1 MRKLTDKLFGGID
14 MKWWK
19 VIVFAVTTAVIS
31 AAVLILPIF
40 DNTSFRE
47 IGVSYEAWI
56 FFAVIIMTNC
66 KKPLES
72 ALKVFVFFLISQPLI
87 YLFQVPFSEMGFGLF
102 GYYSFWFVL
111 TLFTFPVAFVGWY
124 VKKGNWLSL
133 LMLAPIF
140 LLLVMFGFGYAKSY
154 LIHNPPS
161 HLLAVLFCFGQIALY
176 LYAFFTDKKKIIVGA
191 AVAVV
196 AVILLLIFASSISL
210 GVSMPL
216 PDEPS
221 FSDSAVLTIA
231 DESFGT
237 GEITVPE
244 EGYVS
249 LQFGKTGDTYMTITD
264 GDKVY
269 LYDLH
274 IYFDEGG
281 HPQVD
286 VTPAG
291 AK

>member
-1 MRKLTDKLFGGID
+1 MRKLTDKLFGGIE

-19 VIVFAVTTAVIS
+19 VIVFALASAILA

-102 GYYSFWFVL
+102 GYYSFWFIL

-133 LMLAPIF
+133 LILSPII
-140 LLLVMFGFGYAKSY
+140 LLLVMFGFGYFKSH

-176 LYAFFTDKKKIIVGA
+176 LYAFFKDWKKIAVGA
-191 AVAVV
+191 GIAVV
-196 AVILLLIFASSISL
+196 MLIIFLIFASSVSV
-210 GVSMPL
+210 GVNMPL

-221 FSDSAVLTIA
+221 FSDSAVLTIEDKSYGVGKILDPA
-231 DESFGT
+231 
-237 GEITVPE
+237 

-249 LQFGKTGDTYMTITD
+249 LQFSKTGNTSMTITD
-264 GDKVY
+264 GDKTY
-269 LYDLH
+269 TYDLH
-274 IYFDEGG
+274 IYIDQGG

-286 VTPAG
+286 VVPVQ
-291 AK
+291 